1 MNKDMNFNT
10 GCEAV
15 DIMGSAR
22 FSGDI
27 VCPSW
32 YRHVLGSTGRPHM
45 LAIAILS
52 DIVYWYRPR
61 EVRDEDLNLVRYT
74 KKFKADIL
82 QRNYDQICNKFNCSR
97 KMAREALVVLENLGL
112 IKRVFRTVNMNGV
125 NVGNIMYIEI
135 DASKI
140 LEISYPCD
148 YVDEDG
154 NFPEAIEEYEEE
166 KDTQIEATV
175 KMAEGEESHKNSN
188 ILTPKRERGLIQKVT
203 YTKTNTKINNI
214 CLTTTINT
222 KSIPS
227 KDTVVVEAK
236 EIFSEFNF
244 SDANIKS
251 ILNAAEYKIEKC
263 KQAISVFRAQTTP
276 IKNLV
281 GWFISAIRNGYELS
295 KAVVEGKKSKIQ
307 ADKPRNTF
315 NNFSQREYDFA
326 ALEQALLNRPSLA

>member
-1 MNKDMNFNT
+1 MNFDT

-15 DIMGSAR
+15 DIFGGAR
-22 FSGDI
+22 FSGDM

-32 YRHVLGSTGRPHM
+32 YNHVLGSTGRPHM

-61 EVRDEDLNLVRYT
+61 EVRDEQLNVIRYT

-82 QRNYDQICNKFNCSR
+82 QRSYDQICNKFNCSR

-112 IKRVFRTVNMNGV
+112 IKRIFRTVNINGV
-125 NVGNIMYIEI
+125 NVGNIMYIDI
-135 DASKI
+135 DAKKI

-148 YVDEDG
+148 YRDEDG
-154 NFPEAIEEYEEE
+154 NFPEVIEGYEEQ

-175 KMAEGEESHKNSN
+175 KMAEGVESYKSSKM
-188 ILTPKRERGLIQKVT
+188 LTPERERGFIQKDT
-203 YTKTNTKINNI
+203 YTKTTTKINNI

-222 KSIPS
+222 KNIPR
-227 KDTVVVEAK
+227 KDSVVVEARK
-236 EIFSEFNF
+236 IFSEFNF

-251 ILNAAEYKIEKC
+251 ILSAAEYKIEKC
-263 KQAISVFRAQTTP
+263 KQAINVFRVQTTP

-295 KAVVEGKKSKIQ
+295 KAVVVGAKPKVQ
-307 ADKPRNTF
+307 AKKPRSAYH
-315 NNFSQREYDFA
+315 NFSQRDYDFA
-326 ALEQALLNRPSLA
+326 ALEQALLSRPSMA